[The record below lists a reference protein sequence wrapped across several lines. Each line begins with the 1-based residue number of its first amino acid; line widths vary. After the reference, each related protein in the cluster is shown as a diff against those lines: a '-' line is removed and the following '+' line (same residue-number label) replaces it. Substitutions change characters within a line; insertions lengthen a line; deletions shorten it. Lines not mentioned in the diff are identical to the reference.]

1 MAETLTAHHCSMH
14 HIRELHVSSQQ
25 KAASNFPCLP
35 EEGVEGS
42 PITGFGKAN
51 PIGRTCA
58 HWNDRWQGCGM
69 RFTLQVRLIIRSSQI
84 FVLLTGNRV
93 GARGTGRSKDS
104 RFRAS
109 LAFKRV
115 HLTNGRTN
123 KRVHSANQSS
133 YNHQTHAL
141 LKETEA
147 KK

>member
-35 EEGVEGS
+35 EEGVEES

-58 HWNDRWQGCGM
+58 HLNDRWQGCGM

-93 GARGTGRSKDS
+93 GARGTGRSKGS
-104 RFRAS
+104 RFHAS

-123 KRVHSANQSS
+123 NRVHSANQSS

-141 LKETEA
+141 LKKTEA